1 MLSSKAINPDVEP
14 TAHGGRA
21 ASTATY
27 RRIFIGARG
36 GHFPGALI
44 DYASAWA
51 GRETVLQVAAA
62 LARPAGEGTR
72 LRDSGDARR
81 TAEEILRTAQALLAM
96 RGLNASTAPLALSH
110 PDANSVHA
118 LAEAARRWGADL
130 LLTDCAGPASLAREV
145 HCPVLTLPAG
155 GIGRCHVPP
164 ARIFASGSLR
174 SHANR
179 RRSRSSASR
188 LCGMFAAGSM
198 GQVKPR
204 GCDSSAGARGR

>member
-1 MLSSKAINPDVEP
+1 MLSSKAINRDVEP
-14 TAHGGRA
+14 TVHGGRA

-36 GHFPGALI
+36 GRFPGALI

-62 LARPAGEGTR
+62 VARPAGEGTR

-81 TAEEILRTAQALLAM
+81 TAEEMLRTAQALLAM
-96 RGLNASTAPLALSH
+96 RGLNASTALLALSH

-145 HCPVLTLPAG
+145 
-155 GIGRCHVPP
+155 
-164 ARIFASGSLR
+164 ASGSLR
-174 SHANR
+174 NHANR
-179 RRSRSSASR
+179 RRSRSSASW

-198 GQVKPR
+198 GQVMPR